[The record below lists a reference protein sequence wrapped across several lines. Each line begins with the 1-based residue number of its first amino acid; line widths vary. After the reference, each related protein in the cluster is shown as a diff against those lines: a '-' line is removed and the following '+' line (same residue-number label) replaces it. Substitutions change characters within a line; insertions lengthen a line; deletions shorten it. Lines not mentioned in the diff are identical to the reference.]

1 MNRQIEIPSELT
13 SISVKTPPTKTTYAI
28 GETLELDG
36 LVVEG
41 TYEDGSRR
49 NLTITMANISGFDSS
64 SATTNQTITIT
75 VGKLTT
81 TFKVT
86 ISA

>member
-1 MNRQIEIPSELT
+1 M
-13 SISVKTPPTKTTYAI
+13 K
-28 GETLELDG
+28 LDG

-41 TYEDGSRR
+41 AYEDGIKR

-64 SATTNQTITIT
+64 SAATNQTVTIT